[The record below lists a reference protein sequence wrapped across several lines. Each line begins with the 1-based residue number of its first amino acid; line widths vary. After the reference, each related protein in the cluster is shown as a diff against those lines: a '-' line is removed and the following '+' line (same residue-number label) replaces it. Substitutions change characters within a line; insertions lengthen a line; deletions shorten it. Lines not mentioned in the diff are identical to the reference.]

1 MFTIYSIGD
10 SAFLAQILNALAMIC
25 GTGDFE
31 QLVAIGLLLGFLVM
45 GFQCIMSGTRQF
57 NLHQVFLGF
66 LCYLC
71 FFGPS
76 VTVHIEDAY
85 TGNVRSVDNVP
96 IGAGVAGTLISSVGY
111 GVTQLFEQGYS
122 DVDRMT
128 ERAFGESLQL
138 LNNVRSLS
146 YDASIVDAASTALGP
161 DSDLRKTLD
170 NYMRECTM
178 LKIVVGQ
185 GTPEEIY
192 TGGFDALGFQSTIYG
207 TQVFLP
213 GQNGT
218 NMDCAA
224 AWRQLKPRFLQ
235 AVDSPQ
241 AAAALNR
248 LAGARDA
255 QGQIQTSY
263 DKITDS
269 LEALGASQVAAR
281 DYVSLALLEP
291 IYKRSAQGFYND
303 MGDYAT
309 AVMLNQAIEQR
320 NTQWAAEQS
329 LFMTTIR
336 PLMTFFEGFIYA
348 ITPILAFLLVM
359 GAFGMTM
366 ITKYFQ
372 VVVWIQLWMPV
383 LSVVNLFT
391 LMGARG
397 EFSSIVTTPLSFYSI
412 NNGSQILQNWIATGG
427 MLAAATPMIALFLVT
442 GSTYAFTSLTS
453 RMGGADHINEKIG
466 SPDMV
471 KPAEVLSMMPKAT
484 SSTIG
489 GTSATGSVVPTI
501 DIQRGLSDNVSAAKT
516 NLQTNSEA
524 LAQNFVKTSSDQ
536 QIRQVAAALSKVTG
550 NQEFARLA
558 QTYGTGDGENYQ
570 ASTQAET
577 TTGVTEATSG
587 SMSGDVGLSTQ
598 EGRTVSNGTRVQAN
612 TKELKAYEKANAAY
626 NAARGVVAGSST
638 SVPAAASASAPAAA
652 STPAAGSKLSVGAEP
667 AGGAASNKLPVK
679 PSETIDVP
687 AGGDMK
693 SRGFGAK
700 VGLQGNG
707 QLSGS
712 ASDGHNLKNSYG
724 KGTGTNFTEEER
736 AELGKMFS
744 TGFQNMNSEQ
754 FSRLQGELNQE
765 GISLNLSNVVAAQE
779 SYSKAVSASNSLALR
794 TNGQL
799 NEIVGEIA
807 QNPQAANELRSQVI
821 AMSPSEK
828 DAINRLADKYHNVN
842 LFSDPQA
849 RDMAIAEHMANSG
862 RLSEVASIYAHSK
875 GIDSPI
881 IHGPGRNNIP
891 QPRAV
896 DKSAGSKLNG
906 ASFDSKRFDAGFKSA
921 WAANDRGQKYVD
933 QGGKAILADVQ
944 KTVDKNLENVQKKQI
959 EKAVHNLSQPINAN
973 LGEAFAGLYE
983 VAWNFGWSN
992 VDPNETARELMH
1004 VAGLTA
1010 SQAQYMTHNMRV
1022 ANLKNP
1028 WDGQYAKAV
1037 FAETKAMLGYAQD
1050 DHSADGYVQSITDN
1064 MIKRMNVA
1072 TTTGIDTGGIGFLAP
1087 IKEFNDA
1094 VRGPSKSHT
1103 IFDGVAAEP
1112 KPLASPSPGFN
1123 LPHSDS
1129 LGGFDGSSSAVTPA
1143 STNSVLS
1150 GKTTDTRFSESDH
1163 GNTAPQSATEQGT
1176 VFQPVSPSADS
1187 EVGVVSSPMYDG
1199 TTFGRGA
1206 SLRRIDGSL
1215 SAVTPVSA
1223 DSEPSGKKADTAFSG
1238 SDRRNTAPQSAKEQG
1253 TAFQPVS
1260 SSADSDV
1267 GVGISPIYDGTSFGR
1282 SASPGEIEGSLNA
1295 VTPASADS
1303 GPSGK
1308 KADTAFSGSVRR
1320 NTAPQSVKEQ
1330 GTAFQ
1335 PVSSSADSEVGV
1347 GISPICDGTSFGR
1360 SASLDGIEGSLNAVT
1375 PASASGSS
1383 GATTD
1388 TSFSGNDHGNAAPWR
1403 ATEQET
1409 VFQPVSPSTDSE
1421 VGVGISPMYG
1431 STSLGHSPSLDGI
1444 ESSLSAVTSASAS
1457 GPSGATADTS
1467 FSETDNGNTAPPRR
1481 AMEQRKVFQ
1490 PVSPSTDP
1498 EVGVGISPMYGSR
1511 SFGSSA
1517 GSFDGFQLIGDNGG
1531 TLGDFV
1537 VSAALPTMA
1546 SPNETAQDRDAFGAV
1561 AFGATKLSFGSE
1573 IQSSALLNAQEAKEP
1588 PKDFVGS
1595 SISFGPSVA
1604 GKVAKT
1610 GKPAETDVKL
1620 SVRFAERRM
1629 SDAATASG
1637 DGVKVKTIVVG
1648 GVEVNSF
1655 SDIGK
1660 NDR

>member
-10 SAFLAQILNALAMIC
+10 SVFLAQILNALAMIC

-224 AWRQLKPRFLQ
+224 AWQQLKPRFLQ

-667 AGGAASNKLPVK
+667 AGGAASNKLQVK

-712 ASDGHNLKNSYG
+712 ASDGHNLKDSYG
-724 KGTGTNFTEEER
+724 KGTGTNFTQEER

-1112 KPLASPSPGFN
+1112 KPLASPSPGVK
-1123 LPHSDS
+1123 PSHSDY
-1129 LGGFDGSSSAVTPA
+1129 LGGIGGSLSAVTPVSA
-1143 STNSVLS
+1143 DSWPS
-1150 GKTTDTRFSESDH
+1150 GKTADTAFSESDH

-1238 SDRRNTAPQSAKEQG
+1238 SDRRNMAPQRAAEL
-1253 TAFQPVS
+1253 QPVS
-1260 SSADSDV
+1260 PSTDSKV
-1267 GVGISPIYDGTSFGR
+1267 GVGISPMYGSTSLRHSPSLDG
-1282 SASPGEIEGSLNA
+1282 IEGSLNA

-1308 KADTAFSGSVRR
+1308 KADTAFSESVRR

-1347 GISPICDGTSFGR
+1347 GISPMYDSTSLGH
-1360 SASLDGIEGSLNAVT
+1360 SPSLGGIEGSLNAVT

-1610 GKPAETDVKL
+1610 GKPAEIDVKL

-1629 SDAATASG
+1629 FDAATASG

-1660 NDR
+1660 NDQ

>member
-1 MFTIYSIGD
+1 MD
-10 SAFLAQILNALAMIC
+10 S
-25 GTGDFE
+25 
-31 QLVAIGLLLGFLVM
+31 
-45 GFQCIMSGTRQF
+45 S
-57 NLHQVFLGF
+57 
-66 LCYLC
+66 
-71 FFGPS
+71 
-76 VTVHIEDAY
+76 
-85 TGNVRSVDNVP
+85 
-96 IGAGVAGTLISSVGY
+96 
-111 GVTQLFEQGYS
+111 
-122 DVDRMT
+122 
-128 ERAFGESLQL
+128 
-138 LNNVRSLS
+138 
-146 YDASIVDAASTALGP
+146 
-161 DSDLRKTLD
+161 
-170 NYMRECTM
+170 
-178 LKIVVGQ
+178 
-185 GTPEEIY
+185 
-192 TGGFDALGFQSTIYG
+192 
-207 TQVFLP
+207 
-213 GQNGT
+213 
-218 NMDCAA
+218 
-224 AWRQLKPRFLQ
+224 
-235 AVDSPQ
+235 Q

-612 TKELKAYEKANAAY
+612 TKELKAYEKAKAAY
-626 NAARGVVAGSST
+626 NAAQGVVAGSST

-712 ASDGHNLKNSYG
+712 ASDGHNLKDSYG

-862 RLSEVASIYAHSK
+862 RLGEVASIYAHSK
-875 GIDSPI
+875 GIESPI
-881 IHGPGRNNIP
+881 ISGPGKSNIP

-896 DKSAGSKLNG
+896 DKSVGSKLKG
-906 ASFDSKRFDAGFKSA
+906 APFDSKTFEDGFSSA
-921 WAANDRGQKYVD
+921 WAANDRGQRYVD

-944 KTVDKNLENVQKKQI
+944 KTVDKNLENAQKKQI

-973 LGEAFAGLYE
+973 FGEAFAGLYE
-983 VAWNFGWSN
+983 VVWNFGYSN
-992 VDPNETARELMH
+992 VNPNETARELMH

-1010 SQAQYMTHNMRV
+1010 SQAQYMAHNMRV

-1028 WDGQYAKAV
+1028 WDSQYAKAV

-1064 MIKRMNVA
+1064 MIERMNVA

-1087 IKEFNDA
+1087 IKEFNEA

-1103 IFDGVAAEP
+1103 IFSGVAAEP
-1112 KPLASPSPGFN
+1112 KPLASPSPGIN

-1163 GNTAPQSATEQGT
+1163 GHTAPRRVKEQGT
-1176 VFQPVSPSADS
+1176 VSQPVSPSADP
-1187 EVGVVSSPMYDG
+1187 EDGVGISPMPGG
-1199 TTFGRGA
+1199 TSFGHSTHLVGM
-1206 SLRRIDGSL
+1206 DGSL
-1215 SAVTPVSA
+1215 SAVTSASA
-1223 DSEPSGKKADTAFSG
+1223 DSASSGKTADMSFAG
-1238 SDRRNTAPQSAKEQG
+1238 SDRRNTVPRSAKEQG
-1253 TAFQPVS
+1253 TVSQPVS
-1260 SSADSDV
+1260 TSADPEI
-1267 GVGISPIYDGTSFGR
+1267 GVGISPMPGGTSFGR
-1282 SASPGEIEGSLNA
+1282 SAHLVGMDASLSA

-1303 GPSGK
+1303 GASGK
-1308 KADTAFSGSVRR
+1308 TADTSFAGSDRR
-1320 NTAPQSVKEQ
+1320 NTVPRSAKEQ
-1330 GTAFQ
+1330 GTVSQ
-1335 PVSSSADSEVGV
+1335 PVSTSAD
-1347 GISPICDGTSFGR
+1347 P
-1360 SASLDGIEGSLNAVT
+1360 EG
-1375 PASASGSS
+1375 
-1383 GATTD
+1383 
-1388 TSFSGNDHGNAAPWR
+1388 
-1403 ATEQET
+1403 
-1409 VFQPVSPSTDSE
+1409 
-1421 VGVGISPMYG
+1421 GVGISPMYG
-1431 STSLGHSPSLDGI
+1431 SG
-1444 ESSLSAVTSASAS
+1444 
-1457 GPSGATADTS
+1457 
-1467 FSETDNGNTAPPRR
+1467 
-1481 AMEQRKVFQ
+1481 
-1490 PVSPSTDP
+1490 
-1498 EVGVGISPMYGSR
+1498 

-1537 VSAALPTMA
+1537 VPEAMLPLA
-1546 SPNETAQDRDAFGAV
+1546 SPDETAQEGDAFGV
-1561 AFGATKLSFGSE
+1561 VTFGATKMSFGSE
-1573 IQSSALLNAQEAKEP
+1573 IQSSALFYDQSQEAKES
-1588 PKDFVGS
+1588 PKDFIGS
-1595 SISFGPSVA
+1595 GISFGLPVA
-1604 GKVAKT
+1604 GKVAKS
-1610 GKPAETDVKL
+1610 GKPAENDVKL
-1620 SVRFAERRM
+1620 SVPFAEKRM

-1637 DGVKVKTIVVG
+1637 DRVKVKTIVVG
-1648 GVEVNSF
+1648 GVEVNPF

-1660 NDR
+1660 TIGDSQK